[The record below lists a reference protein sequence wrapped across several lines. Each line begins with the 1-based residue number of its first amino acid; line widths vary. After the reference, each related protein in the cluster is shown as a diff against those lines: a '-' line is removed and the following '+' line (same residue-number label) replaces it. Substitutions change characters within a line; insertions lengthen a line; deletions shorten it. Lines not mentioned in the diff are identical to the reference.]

1 MNILEKALLIKELN
15 VLIDALENRSLSFYE
30 TAYSK
35 SRLNEIFT
43 LCDNPVFKAQ
53 ILRFKPQT
61 QPEKTAYAFADY
73 VLYRQSFRGVFLQE
87 DTLEQALYQQPE
99 MGWAM
104 LYQPQAGWQIWFIP
118 MPHRTAL
125 ISQWADLATLYSWLI
140 EHQQHYQSL
149 KSDIAFQQDAQIDA
163 LMVQEQVTDLINVS
177 PSRLELT
184 LSKDIP
190 HPISEPNEASHSFA
204 SYESLKA
211 YLEPPIQA
219 ENISSPLPST
229 DESFEDEA
237 TQAVS
242 HQQKAIDGE
251 SKTQLVLDSHATRL
265 HAFKQNHLTAL
276 YKVEIPS
283 QPQILNYATLLFY
296 DSALDWQ
303 QGPVFIAE
311 QVQENGQFSQYVL
324 LLGAEN
330 QMQAIRLMSNFS
342 GLEKNSIVAVK
353 QSSWQMLHNHFMQVD
368 LLFNHY
374 TECAELVWEIENYF
388 PFIPIQLLQTHKF
401 IQFEENT
408 ATVQTPLLLLKDR
421 QKLRLIHGQNRLNL
435 NMQESA
441 YPYLLLDR
449 QQGISW
455 QLIQSALNE
464 LNTPV
469 LCAEL
474 YASIQ
479 KHISQ

>member
-15 VLIDALENRSLSFYE
+15 VLLDGLEHRSLSFYE
-30 TAYSK
+30 IAYSK
-35 SRLNEIFT
+35 SRLNDIFT
-43 LCDNPVFKAQ
+43 LCDNPAFKEQ
-53 ILRFKPQT
+53 ILRFKSRT
-61 QPEKTAYAFADY
+61 QPEQTAYTFADY
-73 VLYRQSFRGVFLQE
+73 IGYGQSFRGVFLQE
-87 DTLEQALYQQPE
+87 DSLEHALYQQPE

-149 KSDIAFQQDAQIDA
+149 KLDVVFQQDAQA
-163 LMVQEQVTDLINVS
+163 NAVMVQEQVADLINVS
-177 PSRLELT
+177 PSRLEST
-184 LSKDIP
+184 PSKEIP
-190 HPISEPNEASHSFA
+190 RPLSEPNEASQSFA
-204 SYESLKA
+204 SYESLNA
-211 YLEPPIQA
+211 YLEPSIQA
-219 ENISSPLPST
+219 EDISSSSLST
-229 DESFEDEA
+229 ESFEDEA
-237 TQAVS
+237 TQAVL

-251 SKTQLVLDSHATRL
+251 STTQLVLGSNATVL
-265 HAFKQNHLTAL
+265 HAFKQNHLASL
-276 YKVEIPS
+276 YKIEIPS
-283 QPQILNYATLLFY
+283 QTQILDYATLLFY
-296 DSALDWQ
+296 DSTLDWQ
-303 QGPVFIAE
+303 QHPVFIAE
-311 QVQENGQFSQYVL
+311 QVQNNRQFSQYVL

-330 QMQAIRLMSNFS
+330 QIQAIRLMSNFS
-342 GLEKNSIVAVK
+342 DLQQSSIVAVK
-353 QSSWQMLHNHFMQVD
+353 QSSWQTLQNDFMQFD

-374 TECAELVWEIENYF
+374 TENAELLWKIENYF
-388 PFIPIQLLQTHKF
+388 PFVPAQLLQTHKF

-408 ATVQTPLLLLKDR
+408 ATIQTPLLLLKDR

-435 NMQESA
+435 NLDESA

-449 QQGISW
+449 QHGISW